1 MPIVVTV
8 HIVPAGCVFG
18 YNLQLLLSHLRQLCS
33 QLTPFFRKQA
43 INMTCCTNDGMPMV
57 VDVRFNRIRC
67 CILCLRVVFSPQFA
81 ALAAIYPK
89 PILTFFFP
97 RKIHRY
103 DISRNGNNDISSQCK
118 ICPNWLPVRCQG
130 PNGPG
135 GPLGLG
141 LGIKLSSCLGVK

>member
-1 MPIVVTV
+1 MYMPIVVTV

-89 PILTFFFP
+89 PILTFFFQE
-97 RKIHRY
+97 KSIDMTYHEMAIMIYQANARY
-103 DISRNGNNDISSQCK
+103 VQTGY
-118 ICPNWLPVRCQG
+118 
-130 PNGPG
+130 
-135 GPLGLG
+135 
-141 LGIKLSSCLGVK
+141 LSGVKGLMGREAR